1 LLLHSTYALALV
13 LLLVIDAE
21 QRRIPRSIVY
31 PAAALSLAGSLL
43 HPAPG
48 FALRALLGGLAGF
61 GILLLAYWGGQLFV
75 RAATWLR
82 RKPLREGEGVAPA
95 AGLAFGDVRLGGLI
109 GLMLGVP
116 ELFMALLAGIFLA
129 GLAAL
134 LYLLVQFIRQRRYDS
149 FAALPY
155 GSFLA
160 AGALGTLLWSPL

>member
-1 LLLHSTYALALV
+1 M

-21 QRRIPRSIVY
+21 QHRIPRSIVY
-31 PAAALSLAGSLL
+31 PTAALALACSPLY
-43 HPAPG
+43 PTPG
-48 FALRALLGGLAGF
+48 FALRAVLGGLAGF
-61 GILLLAYWGGQLFV
+61 GTLLLAYWGGLLFV

-82 RKPLREGEGVAPA
+82 RTPLPEGEGVAPA
-95 AGLAFGDVRLGGLI
+95 AGLGFGDVRLGGLI

-116 ELFMALLAGIFLA
+116 QLFVALLAGIFLA

-134 LYLLVQFIRQRRYDS
+134 LYLLVQSIRQGRYDS

-160 AGALGTLLWSPL
+160 VGALGTLLWSPF